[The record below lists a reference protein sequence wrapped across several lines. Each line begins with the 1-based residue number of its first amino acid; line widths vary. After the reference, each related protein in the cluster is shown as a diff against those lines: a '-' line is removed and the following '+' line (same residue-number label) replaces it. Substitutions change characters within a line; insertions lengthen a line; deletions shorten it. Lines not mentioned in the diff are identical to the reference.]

1 DTDEMHPKARG
12 LGGDT
17 AVIHPAPPAAAEL
30 DHRERPSGEID
41 RAQRGS
47 PLRDVGMPVCRY
59 RDRFNLTGPAAENGG
74 EKLRIDANAQ
84 EIGQIAWPG
93 LEPLRGMTPHDCFRI
108 KSRRV
113 MKEGALG
120 RCPGPAR
127 LLPILLRARELAPDV
142 LVTCSGN
149 FGPEV

>member
-1 DTDEMHPKARG
+1 PTPRCRHASLPVSGSVQPDRTCC
-12 LGGDT
+12 
-17 AVIHPAPPAAAEL
+17 
-30 DHRERPSGEID
+30 REWWG
-41 RAQRGS
+41 
-47 PLRDVGMPVCRY
+47 
-59 RDRFNLTGPAAENGG
+59 
-74 EKLRIDANAQ
+74 KLRIDANAQ

-142 LVTCSGN
+142 LGA
-149 FGPEV
+149 PEDPELCLDHFVAFRLPVEKEPVRPFDGLRCDRWALNWWHCCLRPCRCLIH